1 MIVGNSGVV
10 GVPFSRAF
18 SRRSENDTSRRWQRG
33 SFPRPLMVT
42 LILSANRGAPA
53 YAQFFGAT
61 VNVSVSKRKRQN
73 KRAESR
79 ETEGVIVIE

>member
-1 MIVGNSGVV
+1 MNTVPSCHLLGFRYWISQMGRHGSSMAIVEV
-10 GVPFSRAF
+10 
-18 SRRSENDTSRRWQRG
+18 ENQ
-33 SFPRPLMVT
+33 M
-42 LILSANRGAPA
+42 AGAPA